1 MNIFITG
8 ATGFLGGEI
17 LVYCAKRKEVDK
29 IYCLVR
35 AKTRDDADKRIRKV
49 FALHNDAF
57 DPDRIVAVPG
67 DLVDPNLAEALKKHQ
82 DLSSVN
88 VIIHAAANTSFSRI
102 YDLLVEEININGLK
116 RILAWAQTLP
126 ELQLFEYIG
135 TATICGTNVANR
147 LIHESESPNLVTK
160 HLVKYTQTK
169 LMGELALSEYLPHDK
184 ILVARP
190 SIVMGDSRDVVAR
203 SSVIL
208 WALAVSNLVR
218 LVPTYPDVS
227 LDIIPVDYAAKAISD
242 LLFIKRTHQVY
253 HVSSGTVSKTTPR
266 QLGNAITPYFPGKP
280 DLTFVDPSMI
290 SQMKFWS
297 KGILPQNSELLKYK
311 DHLEY
316 WKNSL
321 GDPLALRILFGGWE
335 PYLHFINLG
344 HIFDN
349 ERLLQDL
356 TIGPPPPAHCYV
368 EKCISLLQDID
379 VFEGAVDP

>member
-17 LVYCAKRKEVDK
+17 LVYLAKRKEVDK

-35 AKTRDDADKRIRKV
+35 AKTGDDADRRIRKV

-57 DPDRIVAVPG
+57 DPGRITAVPG
-67 DLVDPNLAEALKKHQ
+67 DLVDPNLPEALTKHPG
-82 DLSSVN
+82 LSQVN
-88 VIIHAAANTSFSRI
+88 IIIHAAADTSFSRI
-102 YDLLVEEININGLK
+102 YDLLVEEINIHGLK
-116 RILAWAQTLP
+116 KILGWAQTLP
-126 ELQLFEYIG
+126 DLQLFEYIG
-135 TATICGTNVANR
+135 TATICGTNITNR
-147 LIHESESPNLVTK
+147 LIYESESPNLATK

-169 LMGELALSEYLPHDK
+169 LMGELALSDYLPREK
-184 ILVARP
+184 LLIARP
-190 SIVMGDSRDVVAR
+190 SIVMGDSREVVSR

-242 LLFIKRTHQVY
+242 LLFVKRNHNVY
-253 HVSSGTVSKTTPR
+253 HISSGTASRTSPR

-280 DLTFVDPSMI
+280 DLTFVDPAMI

-297 KGILPQNSELLKYK
+297 KGILSHDSELNKYK

-316 WKNSL
+316 WKSSL
-321 GDPLALRILFGGWE
+321 GDPLALRILFAGWE

-344 HIFDN
+344 HVFDN
-349 ERLLQDL
+349 IRLLQDL
-356 TIGPPPPAHCYV
+356 AIEPPPPAHIYV
-368 EKCISLLQDID
+368 KKCIPFLRDID
-379 VFEGAVDP
+379 VFEGALDP